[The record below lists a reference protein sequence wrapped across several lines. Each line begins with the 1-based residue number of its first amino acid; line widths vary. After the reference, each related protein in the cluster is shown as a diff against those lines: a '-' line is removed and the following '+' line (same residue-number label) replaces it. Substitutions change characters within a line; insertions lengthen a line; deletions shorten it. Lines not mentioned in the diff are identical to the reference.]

1 MEGIV
6 VRKAREDDR
15 DEVLSFCVGT
25 FDWGD
30 YIDEVFDVWLKGPDS
45 LLLVAEAE
53 GRPVGILHARLMNH
67 GRAWLEGLRVRP
79 SHRRMG
85 VGRAM
90 TERAM
95 EFLRESGHRTLR
107 LLIESNNEASKALAV
122 SQGFAEETR
131 WAFYHGK
138 KPAPVDSKSSRWVTS
153 STASRIWSQTDSSD
167 LFNRGGRSYEY
178 DWALYPL
185 EADDFT
191 DLVERRMVA
200 VSGRGSTMA
209 LAIVHDGK
217 KERRMAKACF
227 VMGDTPE
234 VTDLA
239 AFVMSAAAKAG
250 ARRLHVSCPN
260 HAGTVEGLK
269 AYGFRPAFRSSI
281 VYLRE
286 I

>member
-1 MEGIV
+1 LEGIV
-6 VRKAREDDR
+6 VRKARGDDR

-30 YIDEVFDVWLKGPDS
+30 YIDEVFDGWLKGPDS
-45 LLLVAEAE
+45 LLLVAEAD

-79 SHRRMG
+79 SHRRIG

-95 EFLRESGHRTLR
+95 ELLRGSGRRTLR

-122 SQGFAEETR
+122 NQGFSEETR

-138 KPAPVDSKSSRWVTS
+138 EPAPVDSKGSRWVTP
-153 STASRIWSQTDSSD
+153 STASGIWDQTDSSD

-191 DLVERRMVA
+191 DLVGRRMVA

-217 KERRMAKACF
+217 KEGRMARACF

-239 AFVMSAAAKAG
+239 AFVTSAAAKAG
-250 ARRLHVSCPN
+250 ARRLLVSCPN
-260 HAGTVEGLK
+260 HAGTIEGLR